1 MCVTW
6 FAYAAIHGFTRA
18 TSSGSPPRNVASV
31 PAFAPPAPP
40 DTGASTQPTPALR
53 SRRAASRAVSG
64 WIVEWSTITLP
75 RRAPGR
81 RRGRVGARIQRRLK
95 IRRGAPP
102 HDHAVSAADE
112 PHRHRQT
119 DLAQPDPT

>member
-6 FAYAAIHGFTRA
+6 FAYAAIHGWMRS
-18 TSSGSPPRNVASV
+18 TSAASPPRNVASV

-64 WIVEWSTITLP
+64 WIVEWSTIRLP
-75 RRAPGR
+75 RFAPSATP
-81 RRGRVGARIQRRLK
+81 RGPNTTASTASPSVTHRKTASHCAASSAGDA
-95 IRRGAPP
+95 
-102 HDHAVSAADE
+102 AADA
-112 PHRHRQT
+112 P
-119 DLAQPDPT
+119 ASSAG